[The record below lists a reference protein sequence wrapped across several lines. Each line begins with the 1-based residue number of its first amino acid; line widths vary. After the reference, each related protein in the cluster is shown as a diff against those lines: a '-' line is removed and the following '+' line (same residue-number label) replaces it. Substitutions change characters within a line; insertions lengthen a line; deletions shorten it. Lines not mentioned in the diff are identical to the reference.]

1 MLSETDFCVENQF
14 SRFQQNFSSDDG
26 WQRHQLDL
34 PLGEHQQPEPG
45 HLGLGGQ
52 GRGQQG
58 PGRHWQSGHDRGG
71 GGGEEEAQPRK
82 QGFILQQQRRFCHL
96 FRGQICHFL
105 SHFFAFLSAVL
116 CFPCQDFESLK
127 RCLALPQEI
136 ISGHAL
142 NILMMKE
149 RLCQITAR
157 HAMYTHHTMAPRA
170 SSQQM

>member
-1 MLSETDFCVENQF
+1 MRVVEPELYITIMEVSTKFCV
-14 SRFQQNFSSDDG
+14 SDDG

-52 GRGQQG
+52 GGGQQG
-58 PGRHWQSGHDRGG
+58 PGRHWQSGHDRGGG

-105 SHFFAFLSAVL
+105 SHFLRFCPLSCAFL
-116 CFPCQDFESLK
+116 
-127 RCLALPQEI
+127 
-136 ISGHAL
+136 
-142 NILMMKE
+142 
-149 RLCQITAR
+149 AR
-157 HAMYTHHTMAPRA
+157 TLRA
-170 SSQQM
+170 